1 MRRDAANP
9 LVSAAHDDHW
19 YSTPSPWQRACRL
32 MYDRAAL
39 ALIGRGRGS
48 GVRQLGRIADILHAC
63 GLQAPSPSDVTALF
77 PSLSGDT
84 AARVAR
90 QIAVLRFKN
99 RAAVASFH
107 AYGLDQLARLVC
119 DECAASPPPVIVQR
133 TGGLVLLTFHIG
145 AEFGVA
151 AAATRWGIP
160 VSPMRV
166 LPADD
171 ANVRARR
178 LKQAIDTV
186 RSGGMISAAADGPG
200 GASCAPVTC
209 LGRHIILRRG
219 ALVIARL
226 TGVPVVPM
234 IARWTATG
242 QITTCADEPLTPG
255 RHGGADGEQALAAAA
270 ARWLERRLLEHPA
283 DIWPYTLRNLL
294 GAPRSS
300 SEVRRAH
307 EGGIDHQRL

>member
-1 MRRDAANP
+1 MRRDTANP
-9 LVSAAHDDHW
+9 LVSAAHDDQW
-19 YSTPSPWQRACRL
+19 YSTPSPWQRVCRAA
-32 MYDRAAL
+32 YDRAAV

-48 GVRQLGRIADILHAC
+48 GVRQLSRIADFLHAC
-63 GLQAPSPSDVTALF
+63 GLQEPSPSDVAALF
-77 PSLSGDT
+77 PSLSRDA

-90 QIAVLRFKN
+90 QSAVLRFRN

-107 AYGLDQLARLVC
+107 ARGLDQLARVVC
-119 DECAASPPPVIVQR
+119 DECAASPPPVITQR

-151 AAATRWGIP
+151 AAAVRWGIP
-160 VSPMRV
+160 ISPMRV
-166 LPADD
+166 LPDDD

-186 RSGGMISAAADGPG
+186 RSGGVISVAADGPG

-219 ALVIARL
+219 ALVIGRL

-234 IARWTATG
+234 VARWTATG
-242 QITTCADEPLTPG
+242 QIMTCAGEPLTSG
-255 RHGGADGEQALAAAA
+255 SHDGADGEQALAAAA
-270 ARWLERRLLEHPA
+270 ARWLEQRLLEHPA

-294 GAPRSS
+294 GAPPSS

-307 EGGIDHQRL
+307 EDGVAHQRL